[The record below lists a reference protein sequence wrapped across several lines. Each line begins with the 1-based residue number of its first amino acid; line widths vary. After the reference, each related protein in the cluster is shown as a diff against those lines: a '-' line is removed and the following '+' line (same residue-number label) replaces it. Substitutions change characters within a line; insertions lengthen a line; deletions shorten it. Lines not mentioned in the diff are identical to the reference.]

1 MISLS
6 FRSNKNLL
14 LLPVL
19 SLCLFLAGCIGSLD
33 IGGIGVTAPDQRRT
47 LASTIADSGGLS
59 DWRIETDEFTLQSY
73 TRFSSDVDDL
83 VVYLEGDGFAYIN
96 RRRIS
101 SNPTPR
107 NPLALRLAAIDPAPA
122 VAWIARPCQYSLA
135 PVPPAPCQRLHWTT
149 SRFSEEIVVAVDQAM
164 DQVVERSGA
173 KRIHLVGYSGGGA
186 IGVLLAARRDD
197 VVSLRTVAGNVDH
210 DMLMQVKRV
219 APLSGSLN
227 PVLVAGDIANL
238 PQYHFAG
245 EDDEIVPPWVAQRFI
260 EFTGRTCAS
269 ARLVEDTDH
278 QDGWVEFWQQAA
290 PLLPSC

>member
-1 MISLS
+1 M
-6 FRSNKNLL
+6 
-14 LLPVL
+14 
-19 SLCLFLAGCIGSLD
+19 
-33 IGGIGVTAPDQRRT
+33 TAPDQRRT

-73 TRFSSDVDDL
+73 TRFSSNVDDL

-149 SRFSEEIVVAVDQAM
+149 SRFSEEIVDAVDQAI
-164 DQVVERSGA
+164 DQVVERAGA
-173 KRIHLVGYSGGGA
+173 RRIHLVGYSGGGA

-227 PVLVAGDIANL
+227 PVLVAGDISNL

-269 ARLVEDTDH
+269 ARLVEDADH